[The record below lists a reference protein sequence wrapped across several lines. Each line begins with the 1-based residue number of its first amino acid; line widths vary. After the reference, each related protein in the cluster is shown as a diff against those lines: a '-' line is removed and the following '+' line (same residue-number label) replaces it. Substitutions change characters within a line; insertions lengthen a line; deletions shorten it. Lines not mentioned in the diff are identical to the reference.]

1 MGKENDQY
9 IYPDKII
16 YVLKWGGGR
25 EAFHE
30 GKSKS
35 GKPGMRKRMKAS
47 AALTNG
53 MRQTNAGSRLVRRN
67 QLCLV

>member
-1 MGKENDQY
+1 M
-9 IYPDKII
+9 
-16 YVLKWGGGR
+16 LKWGG

-35 GKPGMRKRMKAS
+35 GKLGMKAS

-53 MRQTNAGSRLVRRN
+53 MRQTNAGSRLVKRN
-67 QLCLV
+67 QLYLA